1 MSPALRAIGL
11 VSGVAG
17 AVGAAGV
24 IVLAPGATDM
34 DVISGLSAFALVW
47 WAVSWIEAADDDWI

>member
-11 VSGVAG
+11 VSGLAGVVG
-17 AVGAAGV
+17 AVGV

-34 DVISGLSAFALVW
+34 DVIGGLAAFALVW
-47 WAVSWIEAADDDWI
+47 WLSAGDRDDDRI